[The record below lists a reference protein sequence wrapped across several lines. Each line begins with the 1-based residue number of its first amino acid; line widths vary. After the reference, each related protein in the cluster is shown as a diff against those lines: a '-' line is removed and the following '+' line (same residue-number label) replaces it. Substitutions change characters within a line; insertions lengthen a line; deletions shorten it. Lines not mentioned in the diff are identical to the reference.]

1 MYLLFTIAI
10 EKAQKRLHSYYTS
23 KEFIRPEHDWP
34 PYHFKYFT
42 PLAIIYE
49 NMHTKPITATST
61 GSTLNDQECDNKT
74 TEDINSLFSAYRGC
88 RSYKILIEGEPG
100 IGKTILSSEIAAQWA
115 DPDKDLLKDKAIVF
129 LLFMRQPE
137 TKNISNAKSLV
148 EHFFHDDM
156 PLVNELTEWL
166 VNSNGKHI
174 TIVLDGYD
182 EASTYSAF
190 YDFVNQLIAHKT
202 LPECGLVIT
211 SRPAESSH
219 LHGRVNC
226 RAEVLGFTEQSRL
239 TFIDKY
245 VEKQEKEKQIYQT
258 SKLDVIEHNVKKK
271 IGIIQKT
278 LKHNPIINALCYIP
292 LNATML
298 LLCLTESE
306 EEIDLP
312 TTATTLY
319 ERFIIITIKRF
330 LHSKPGFTDA
340 ILKFKDLP
348 KQYYATFEQL
358 SKFAYSVSIH
368 MDDEK
373 SMQLV
378 FELADIENTCENF
391 ASHGNGLGLLKP
403 ASFLD
408 MGIQNKY
415 PSYNFLHKSIQEYM
429 VAYHI
434 ASLPPKMLSDLL
446 NKKFWDS
453 SYFNVWVMYVGITKG
468 EQKEFKHF
476 LSGSRFKFLA
486 PNPSRISQKIL
497 KNKIKCLHL
506 LRCAAEV
513 KESKF
518 LESVRTIF
526 KGQVIDLSNKALSV
540 ADIKTLAVLLLDLPG
555 GPWTLNLSRCNIN
568 NEHCKVLFEIL
579 SSQTVTMN
587 IQTVDVSFNN
597 ISSESLYRLC
607 NETFKSWKT
616 KEVILPIDALH
627 NSVVTKRIKDFKDN
641 LENLIQTNWQSS
653 GILMILYQANQG
665 MIIVVYSNVNYVKC
679 FQLYVSDLNNDVA
692 KRLQR
697 LVMKELKGHRIGHV
711 YFSYSIYKHHDVEML
726 SYIIENFQIIKFCGL
741 NMHSKGA
748 YLLDNTSK
756 VDFQIEKAPSMC
768 LVDFLAAILQN
779 SVQVNP
785 SPCYLSML
793 SDKVKEETESNLRKI
808 STVKVLNLANSNLS
822 DCIADDI
829 ELILSCNKLEEVYLG
844 GNNLQ
849 EAGMIKITDTLK
861 SNNSLKIF
869 DISNININSKTVN
882 SIAVAI
888 ASVDKLTL
896 CGANIDEALAKSHK
910 EKQYAVTAALL
921 IIKAAMENDRILVMK
936 LYGEN
941 VSRDTKIPL
950 TEEDDLGELQAA
962 VASNNIRT
970 VVPIEIS
977 RRHNAGAVR
986 EELLLRTDVD
996 KDSGVVLWFGLRLT
1010 QLEISWLRKIYWV
1023 KKLRLARNAFSSLP
1037 PEMGSY
1043 LKQCTKLDL
1052 QWNRIHE
1059 IPQCLLELP
1068 SINELNLSHNDL
1080 VNIPDVPEWSPSLS
1094 VLDLSYN
1101 RLSNLPNSAVAPT
1114 LKNLNISNNRFRTVP
1129 HCVCSFVG
1137 LTTLNIA
1144 HNSEILSLPSELG
1157 RLKNLL
1163 NLNLDGLN
1171 DLCDPPRSV
1180 RVTTADCIRYLNRRL
1195 RSARGYYHMKMVL
1208 VGKQAMGKSTIVARL
1223 HNKDIGN
1230 ESTVGVDVS
1239 EWKYAP
1245 AYNKK
1250 TFHFSI
1256 WDFAGQEEYYATHQ
1270 CFLSKRSL
1278 YLLVWNVTE
1287 GDAGV
1292 ADLKPWLNNISVRAP
1307 DSCVIVVG
1315 TFLDKVSK
1323 EDRQSGKIDDLL
1335 RKVEE
1340 LTRQYHR
1347 LVVTNTTVVGLKGRM
1362 ENVAKLKNYIYNAA
1376 ADYKIKNQYVMGH
1389 KISSSYHAL
1398 DNKLSTIHRL
1408 VKDGKHEPIMHAAEF
1423 QSMVRDL
1430 NLVDIQDDDELRI
1443 ATHFLH
1449 EVGALLHYD
1458 DRKHNLDDLYFVD
1471 PRWLCDLM
1479 STVVTVQQRNPYV
1492 KQGILRSKNIP
1503 ILFKD
1508 KRFPN
1513 KYFNQYLTLLSRF
1526 EIALP
1531 LDKDHKWILIPSMLP
1546 EKRPDIVAAKQ
1557 LDDKSCYKRYIL
1569 FRSSMAQGQKF
1580 RRPTPPGLWSRLLS
1594 RIMNTIKE
1602 VKNILSE
1609 HVPIEEESDLVIS
1622 SNFCLTS
1629 TSTSTSAFTGDT
1641 DYITKNG
1648 VVYGGSDRSGVH
1660 SPAPSSPPVS
1670 KASSVQDHQ
1679 HLSHES
1685 QQRSVEVF
1693 SIKGGDNL
1701 IYWRTGLFYKVNK
1714 VAFIIESLAELRKYQ
1729 DKDGVLIMASQG
1741 AEGCKILGQLID
1753 IVEQLIS
1760 EWYPGLH
1767 GELEQRAPCIECI
1780 KNDIPN
1786 PYEFKV
1792 DQLLPLIAD
1801 HKLTHKCGGKHNVK
1815 LVEIVPDLLLQD
1827 LDPAFLLDPKEVI
1840 YKQEKE
1846 SLLGTGAFGEVYR
1859 GKYKGRAVAIKLY
1872 TAKENIK
1879 VEESFKELRAE
1890 SKVLEQLHHPSLV
1903 CMVGVTIHP
1912 MMSLVLEEA
1921 PEGSLQAPLLREQQP
1936 FSRIVMHR
1944 IAIQVAS
1951 ALHFLHSINIIF
1963 RDLKA
1968 DSVLLWSLSP
1978 DHLINCKVTDF
1989 NIAAHADP
1997 GGARGLHG
2005 TKGFVAPEVARVNHA
2020 KESSV
2025 YDHQADIFSFGM
2037 LLYQLLARRHPFHNV
2052 QPFKIEAAIEE
2063 GQRPQLGDV
2072 TIADT
2077 GLYYM
2082 SRVMKLCWEGS
2093 PKDRPTSQQ
2102 IVEWLSATALQLII
2116 SVIPVSSKYSIR
2128 NGCIVTPVMSNE
2140 VGPVPTSS
2148 ELWICC
2154 DGVEGAELIIFTTNT
2169 MVKAGKHFVRE
2180 KQVRCMKQCGEHVW
2194 VASRAGLEYGVM
2206 DIFNNNTKDL
2216 IHNIKMS
2223 ESENA
2228 VSCITNSDQLVYI
2241 GTMEGYCFAFTMDV
2255 ASIQGDSKPRYKYV
2269 SEHCVDGVALT
2280 HTCLW
2285 ASTRSQILFLN
2296 PETLD
2301 LEGVEK
2307 RTKNTHAF
2315 VGKIMLSDNGD
2326 QMWTAHLGGV
2336 ITSAWN
2342 ACQRTHICDVDVG
2355 VLAKEKCHVKDP
2367 QDQIMTAM
2375 CTALDTVW
2383 IGLASGFIMVFG
2395 MNPPGELLTYF
2406 RPYNSFIHF
2415 LSASKYPGPC
2425 QKEECMMVCGGKMYR
2440 PDESFKELT
2449 DYERKGEKGEPVDT
2463 AGVAVLWEVLPAKYT
2478 RQVQYLSEGKS
2489 WLNYS
2494 TLEKTMTDTGF
2505 TESMKYCHSAISS
2518 SATTDTTTQDECYTD

>member
-1 MYLLFTIAI
+1 MLYVTEIIREVRIKGPNLNELL
-10 EKAQKRLHSYYTS
+10 K
-23 KEFIRPEHDWP
+23 
-34 PYHFKYFT
+34 T
-42 PLAIIYE
+42 PLNLLEDNCINEALL
-49 NMHTKPITATST
+49 AAVDS
-61 GSTLNDQECDNKT
+61 GS
-74 TEDINSLFSAYRGC
+74 
-88 RSYKILIEGEPG
+88 P
-100 IGKTILSSEIAAQWA
+100 
-115 DPDKDLLKDKAIVF
+115 
-129 LLFMRQPE
+129 
-137 TKNISNAKSLV
+137 SNA
-148 EHFFHDDM
+148 
-156 PLVNELTEWL
+156 
-166 VNSNGKHI
+166 GK
-174 TIVLDGYD
+174 
-182 EASTYSAF
+182 
-190 YDFVNQLIAHKT
+190 
-202 LPECGLVIT
+202 
-211 SRPAESSH
+211 
-219 LHGRVNC
+219 
-226 RAEVLGFTEQSRL
+226 
-239 TFIDKY
+239 
-245 VEKQEKEKQIYQT
+245 
-258 SKLDVIEHNVKKK
+258 
-271 IGIIQKT
+271 
-278 LKHNPIINALCYIP
+278 
-292 LNATML
+292 
-298 LLCLTESE
+298 
-306 EEIDLP
+306 
-312 TTATTLY
+312 
-319 ERFIIITIKRF
+319 
-330 LHSKPGFTDA
+330 
-340 ILKFKDLP
+340 
-348 KQYYATFEQL
+348 
-358 SKFAYSVSIH
+358 
-368 MDDEK
+368 
-373 SMQLV
+373 
-378 FELADIENTCENF
+378 
-391 ASHGNGLGLLKP
+391 
-403 ASFLD
+403 
-408 MGIQNKY
+408 
-415 PSYNFLHKSIQEYM
+415 
-429 VAYHI
+429 
-434 ASLPPKMLSDLL
+434 
-446 NKKFWDS
+446 
-453 SYFNVWVMYVGITKG
+453 
-468 EQKEFKHF
+468 
-476 LSGSRFKFLA
+476 
-486 PNPSRISQKIL
+486 
-497 KNKIKCLHL
+497 
-506 LRCAAEV
+506 
-513 KESKF
+513 
-518 LESVRTIF
+518 
-526 KGQVIDLSNKALSV
+526 
-540 ADIKTLAVLLLDLPG
+540 
-555 GPWTLNLSRCNIN
+555 
-568 NEHCKVLFEIL
+568 
-579 SSQTVTMN
+579 
-587 IQTVDVSFNN
+587 
-597 ISSESLYRLC
+597 
-607 NETFKSWKT
+607 
-616 KEVILPIDALH
+616 
-627 NSVVTKRIKDFKDN
+627 
-641 LENLIQTNWQSS
+641 
-653 GILMILYQANQG
+653 
-665 MIIVVYSNVNYVKC
+665 
-679 FQLYVSDLNNDVA
+679 
-692 KRLQR
+692 
-697 LVMKELKGHRIGHV
+697 
-711 YFSYSIYKHHDVEML
+711 
-726 SYIIENFQIIKFCGL
+726 
-741 NMHSKGA
+741 
-748 YLLDNTSK
+748 
-756 VDFQIEKAPSMC
+756 
-768 LVDFLAAILQN
+768 
-779 SVQVNP
+779 
-785 SPCYLSML
+785 
-793 SDKVKEETESNLRKI
+793 
-808 STVKVLNLANSNLS
+808 
-822 DCIADDI
+822 
-829 ELILSCNKLEEVYLG
+829 LILRG
-844 GNNLQ
+844 
-849 EAGMIKITDTLK
+849 A
-861 SNNSLKIF
+861 
-869 DISNININSKTVN
+869 
-882 SIAVAI
+882 
-888 ASVDKLTL
+888 
-896 CGANIDEALAKSHK
+896 ANIDEALAKSRK
-910 EKQYAVTAALL
+910 EKQHAVTAALL
-921 IIKAAMENDRILVMK
+921 IIKAAMENDKILVLK

-941 VSRDTKIPL
+941 VNGDTKIPL
-950 TEEDDLGELQAA
+950 TEEDNLAELQAA
-962 VASNNIRT
+962 VATNNIRT

-977 RRHNAGAVR
+977 RRNNAGAVR

-996 KDSGVVLWFGLRLT
+996 KESGVVLWFGLRLT

-1023 KKLRLARNAFSSLP
+1023 KKLRLARNEFSSLP

-1052 QWNRIHE
+1052 QWNRIRE

-1080 VNIPDVPEWSPSLS
+1080 VDIPDVPEWSASLS
-1094 VLDLSYN
+1094 VLELSYN

-1114 LKNLNISNNRFRTVP
+1114 LKNLNISNNQFRTVP

-1144 HNSEILSLPSELG
+1144 NNSEILSLPSELG

-1171 DLCDPPRSV
+1171 DLNDPPRSV
-1180 RVTTADCIRYLNRRL
+1180 RVTTADCIRYLNSRL
-1195 RSARGYYHMKMVL
+1195 RSARGYYHMKMML

-1315 TFLDKVSK
+1315 TFLDKVS
-1323 EDRQSGKIDDLL
+1323 EEERQSGKIDELL

-1340 LTRQYHR
+1340 LTRQYRR
-1347 LVVTNTTVVGLKGRM
+1347 LVVTNITVVGLKGRM
-1362 ENVAKLKNYIYNAA
+1362 ENVAKLKDYIYNAA

-1389 KISSSYHAL
+1389 KIPSSYHAL

-1430 NLVDIQDDDELRI
+1430 NLVDIQDDDELRT

-1479 STVVTVQQRNPYV
+1479 STVVTVKQRNPYV

-1503 ILFKD
+1503 LLFKD

-1531 LDKDHKWILIPSMLP
+1531 LDKDHKRILIPSMLP
-1546 EKRPDIVAAKQ
+1546 EKRPDIVAAQQ
-1557 LDDKSCYKRYIL
+1557 LDDKSCYKRFIL
-1569 FRSSMAQGQKF
+1569 FRSSMAQGQTF

-1594 RIMNTIKE
+1594 RIMNTVKE

-1622 SNFCLTS
+1622 SNVRLTS
-1629 TSTSTSAFTGDT
+1629 TSTTASAFTSVSEDP
-1641 DYITKNG
+1641 DHITENG
-1648 VVYGGSDRSGVH
+1648 VISESSSMIEYSNVYGGPMECDRSAVH
-1660 SPAPSSPPVS
+1660 SPAPSSPTVS
-1670 KASSVQDHQ
+1670 EASSVPDHR

-1685 QQRSVEVF
+1685 HQRSVEVF
-1693 SIKGGDNL
+1693 PIEGGGSL
-1701 IYWRTGLFYKVNK
+1701 VYWRTGLFYKVNQLT
-1714 VAFIIESLAELRKYQ
+1714 FSIESLSELRKYQ

-1741 AEGCKILGQLID
+1741 AEGRKILGQLID

-1760 EWYPGLH
+1760 EWYPGLS

-1792 DQLLPLIAD
+1792 DQLLPYIAE
-1801 HKLTHKCGGKHNVK
+1801 HKLTHKCGGDHNVK

-1827 LDPAFLLDPKEVI
+1827 LDPAFLLDPREVI

-1872 TAKENIK
+1872 TAKENTK
-1879 VEESFKELRAE
+1879 VEEGFKELRAE
-1890 SKVLEQLHHPSLV
+1890 SKVLQQLHHPSLV
-1903 CMVGVTIHP
+1903 CMVGVTVHP

-1921 PEGSLQAPLLREQQP
+1921 PEGSLQAPLLREQRP
-1936 FSRIVMHR
+1936 FSRIVLHR

-1951 ALHFLHSINIIF
+1951 ALRFLHSINIIF

-1968 DSVLLWSLSP
+1968 DNVLLWSLSP

-2005 TKGFVAPEVARVNHA
+2005 TKGFIAPEVAHVNHA
-2020 KESSV
+2020 KERSV
-2025 YDHQADIFSFGM
+2025 YDHRADIFSFGM
-2037 LLYQLLARRHPFHNV
+2037 FIYQLLARRHPFHNV

-2063 GQRPQLGDV
+2063 GQRPQLEDV
-2072 TIADT
+2072 SVAET
-2077 GLYYM
+2077 GLYYL

-2093 PKDRPTSQQ
+2093 PKERPTSQQ
-2102 IVEWLSATALQLII
+2102 IVEWLSASALQLII

-2154 DGVEGAELIIFTTNT
+2154 DGVEGAELSIFTTNT

-2180 KQVRCMKQCGEHVW
+2180 NQVRCMKQCGEHVW
-2194 VASRAGLEYGVM
+2194 VASRAGLEYGVV
-2206 DIFNNNTKDL
+2206 DIFNKNTKDL
-2216 IHNIKMS
+2216 IHNIKMR
-2223 ESENA
+2223 ENA
-2228 VSCITNSDQLVYI
+2228 VSCITNSDQLVYM

-2285 ASTRSQILFLN
+2285 ASTRNQIHFLN

-2315 VGKIMLSDNGD
+2315 VGKMMLSDDGD
-2326 QMWTAHLGGV
+2326 QMWAAHLGGV
-2336 ITSAWN
+2336 VISAWN
-2342 ACQRTHICDVDVG
+2342 ARQRTHICDVDVG
-2355 VLAKEKCHVKDP
+2355 VLAEEKCHLEDP
-2367 QDQIMTAM
+2367 RDRIMTAM

-2383 IGLASGFIMVFG
+2383 IGLASGFIMVFA

-2406 RPYNSFIHF
+2406 RPYNSFIRF

-2425 QKEECMMVCGGKMYR
+2425 QKEECMMLCGGKMYR

-2449 DYERKGEKGEPVDT
+2449 DYERKDEKGEPVDT

-2494 TLEKTMTDTGF
+2494 TLERAMTETGF
-2505 TESMKYCHSAISS
+2505 EESMKHCHSTPLTSPTIATMENNSYMESNGVFDYQPNCLERQESVLQEHIGLLNSESIAVNGLSGLLTADSSLKMADTPTRDTALVEIRVDLGGGYQLQLKCEQPVTLKNVISKIAVEARRAGDS
-2518 SATTDTTTQDECYTD
+2518 LLTYRDGGNNLITINDDEQMEHYLKLPERPNLRVEQLK